1 MHVRCVRYSYMNSL
15 EKWTKH
21 KDLLLCV
28 DSDGCA
34 MDTMDIKHKSCFGP
48 KMIECYGLD
57 AYSEAVQAVW
67 DEINLYSMSRGINR
81 FLALVETL
89 KAVETRGIC
98 ELKEVYDRLELW
110 TREAKEL
117 SNPALAA
124 EIEKNNDP
132 QLRLALRWSKMVNE
146 AIAALPEDHG
156 AYPGVKEALEA
167 LSAVAD
173 ISVVSSANGE
183 ALKSEWHRCGLDG
196 YINALLGQGCGSKAF
211 CIAELIRIG
220 RYDKERV
227 LMVGDAPGDLVAAE
241 KSGVLFY
248 PILVGKEEF
257 SWTRLRNEAI
267 GKLADG
273 SFAGEYAEQLKKEF
287 LDNLS

>member
-1 MHVRCVRYSYMNSL
+1 MNSL
-15 EKWTKH
+15 EKWNRH

-48 KMIECYGLD
+48 KMIECYGLN
-57 AYSEAVQAVW
+57 AYSEAVQTVW

-89 KAVETRGIC
+89 KAVENRGIC
-98 ELKEVYDRLELW
+98 KPEEPYDRLELW

-117 SNPALAA
+117 SGPALTA
-124 EIEKNNDP
+124 EIEKYNDS
-132 QLRLALRWSKMVNE
+132 QLSLALRWSSEVNE
-146 AIAALPEDHG
+146 AISALPDSHG
-156 AYPGVKEALEA
+156 AYPGVKEALKA

-196 YINALLGQGCGSKAF
+196 YINALLGQEVGSKAF
-211 CIAELIRIG
+211 CIAELIRLG
-220 RYDKERV
+220 GYDKERV
-227 LMVGDAPGDLVAAE
+227 LMVGDAPGDLRAAE
-241 KSGVLFY
+241 KNGVLFY

-257 SWTRLRNEAI
+257 SWHRLRNEAF

-273 SFAGEYAEQLKKEF
+273 SFAGAYQEQLKKEF
-287 LDNLS
+287 FDNLS